1 MDWFCVDITRWIVR
15 IDLHIWLYGDWMQSD
30 HAIKWI
36 TNDSIV
42 VPNKILRIPMETK
55 AKRKCHVHANE
66 NGNEMDLIYDW
77 RWYGLVAVSL
87 VMALYK
93 KSTYLSKMRAWFA
106 WSMMVDGIGWLFGG
120 INANWYWSVDE
131 EVKMAQLWGVCR
143 GNSDRSWW
151 WFDLLVAECDCV
163 WFWGEER
170 EWRMDDDWVRVSVC
184 VWDCL
189 CLCMWLRKQR
199 AHSLVLKEDPMIRCV
214 VSDGGQLCLG
224 KWLYHDRIR

>member
-1 MDWFCVDITRWIVR
+1 
-15 IDLHIWLYGDWMQSD
+15 MQSD

-93 KSTYLSKMRAWFA
+93 KSTYLSKGMRAWFA

-131 EVKMAQLWGVCR
+131 EVKMAQLWGVWR
-143 GNSDRSWW
+143 GNSGRMCLKWIKWIDHDDDLTCWLRSVTVYG
-151 WFDLLVAECDCV
+151 F
-163 WFWGEER
+163 EER
-170 EWRMDDDWVRVSVC
+170 RENDEWTTIECAWVC

-189 CLCMWLRKQR
+189 CLCVCDCGSRELIAWSWR
-199 AHSLVLKEDPMIRCV
+199 
-214 VSDGGQLCLG
+214 
-224 KWLYHDRIR
+224 RIRWSDVS